1 MKFLTRTVAALA
13 LVASFTGLAATSADA
28 QVIIRRPGVG
38 VIIGAPVIVP
48 PPVIV
53 APPVVVA
60 PRVYYYVRILPGQA
74 LPYGNGCGVPQVY
87 SRDPNNGAQLMA
99 RDPQTGALYPTQA
112 LFARCYR

>member
-13 LVASFTGLAATSADA
+13 LVAGFAGLASSADA

-74 LPYGNGCGVPQVY
+74 LPYGCGVPQVY

-112 LFARCYR
+112 QFARCYR